1 MADPQSWKVR
11 LALLLAVVDQ
21 AVFLSAI
28 LLILNFAVFQLL
40 SLLAGYGVFEVLP
53 WVLTFEGLGIT
64 ILAVFDLTHRGDVA
78 RRFFRS
84 ITWTLHLG
92 WHARYYELIR
102 ADEKRLGRYV
112 VTGVVVL
119 LGFTLLA
126 LGFLMLAFTVTPS

>member
-1 MADPQSWKVR
+1 MADPQSWKMRVG
-11 LALLLAVVDQ
+11 LLLAVGDQ

-28 LLILNFAVFQLL
+28 LLIFNFAVFQLL
-40 SLLAGYGVFEVLP
+40 SLLAGYGVFEALP

-84 ITWTLHLG
+84 ITWTMHLG

-102 ADEKRLGRYV
+102 GDEKHLSRYV

-119 LGFTLLA
+119 LGFTLFA
-126 LGFLMLAFTVTPS
+126 IGFLLLTFIVTPL